1 MITGLELGGAEA
13 LLLELCREDRRR
25 GRTAVVASLLSEG
38 PMRRRFAEIGVEV
51 VGLGMRRGA
60 AAASGPIRLARL
72 IRRRRPRI
80 VQGWL
85 YHANLAALA
94 ANWLAALWPRPKL
107 AWSILGAVP
116 DFALYPRRLRRAVGL
131 GARLSPLV
139 DGILYNSR
147 VALDEHA
154 RLGFR
159 ARLSR
164 FFPNGSISPG
174 FTRSPA
180 CAGRCERSRAAPG
193 GGSGDRGRPQR
204 PDEELARH
212 AGRSGGGR
220 A

>member
-1 MITGLELGGAEA
+1 
-13 LLLELCREDRRR
+13 
-25 GRTAVVASLLSEG
+25 
-38 PMRRRFAEIGVEV
+38 
-51 VGLGMRRGA
+51 MRRGEA
-60 AAASGPIRLARL
+60 VATGPIRLARL

-107 AWSILGAVP
+107 AWSILGAIP
-116 DFALYPRRLRRAVGL
+116 DFARYPPRLRRAVGL

-164 FFPNGSISPG
+164 FFPNGVDSPDSI
-174 FTRSPA
+174 RSPA
-180 CAGRCERSRAAPG
+180 CARRCERS
-193 GGSGDRGRPQR
+193 SGCPRRR
-204 PDEELARH
+204 
-212 AGRSGGGR
+212 
-220 A
+220 